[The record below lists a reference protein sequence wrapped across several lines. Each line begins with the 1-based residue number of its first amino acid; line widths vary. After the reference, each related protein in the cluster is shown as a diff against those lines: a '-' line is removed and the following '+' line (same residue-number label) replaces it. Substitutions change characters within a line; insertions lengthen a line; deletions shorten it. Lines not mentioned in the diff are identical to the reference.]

1 MGDTAGPREWDA
13 SRYDRLSDP
22 QVRMALPVLD
32 RLTLRGDET
41 VLDAG
46 CGSGRVTEL
55 LLERLPR
62 GRVVGVDGSASM
74 LAQAAQRLAPYG
86 ERVRLVQ
93 ADLQQPL
100 HPEQIGDA
108 VDAVLSTATF
118 HWIPDHDALFRSL
131 ASLMRSG
138 AQLVVQCGG
147 AGNIAS
153 VVEVLRTVG
162 DGWSGPWN
170 FATPE
175 ETHARL
181 QASGFTDISC
191 WLTPE
196 PVQLEAGAAAETYL
210 ATVVLGAHLDR
221 LPEPERGTFAR
232 EVVSLLPTAAG
243 APGPILDYVRL
254 NVTARRG

>member
-1 MGDTAGPREWDA
+1 MSSSAPREWDA

-62 GRVVGVDGSASM
+62 GRVVGVDGSAGM
-74 LAQAAQRLAPYG
+74 IAQASQRLAHYG
-86 ERVRLVQ
+86 ERIRLVH

-100 HPEQIGDA
+100 DLDQIGGQ

-118 HWIPDHDALFRSL
+118 HWIKDHDALFRNL
-131 ASLMRSG
+131 AAVMRPG
-138 AQLVVQCGG
+138 AQLVLQCGG

-153 VVEVLRTVG
+153 VVSVLREIG
-162 DGWSGPWN
+162 DGWEGPWN
-170 FATPE
+170 FAGPD
-175 ETHARL
+175 ETRARL
-181 QASGFTDISC
+181 ASAGFAEISC

-221 LPEPERGTFAR
+221 LPEAERAPFAHAVTSR
-232 EVVSLLPTAAG
+232 LPTTG
-243 APGPILDYVRL
+243 TNGPVLDYVRL
-254 NVTARRG
+254 NATARRA

>member
-1 MGDTAGPREWDA
+1 MSDAAPRDWDA

-74 LAQAAQRLAPYG
+74 IAQAAQRLAHYG
-86 ERVRLVQ
+86 DRIHLIR

-100 HPEQIGDA
+100 DLTQLKGP

-118 HWIPDHDALFRSL
+118 HWIKDHDALFRNL
-131 ASLMRSG
+131 AAVMRPG

-153 VVEVLRTVG
+153 VVEVLRQVG
-162 DGWSGPWN
+162 DRWAGPWN
-170 FATPE
+170 FAGPD
-175 ETHARL
+175 ETRGRL
-181 QASGFTDISC
+181 EAAGFKDITC

-196 PVQLEAGAAAETYL
+196 PVPLEAGDAAATYL

-221 LPEPERGTFAR
+221 LPESERAPFAR
-232 EVVSLLPTAAG
+232 EVAGRLPTPAG
-243 APGPILDYVRL
+243 ASGPVLDYVRL
-254 NVTARRG
+254 NITARRA